1 MKRMH
6 WHLKIPPLTPHNI
19 NKPYVFRSTYDSYH
33 RQLHSYCNDWPHILS
48 KRLVLN
54 FPIRFKW
61 IPSTKT
67 QLIFDLSEFNDST
80 TTTTTAIMHDYWFMD
95 NESKLC
101 RVNMQNKDFFGK
113 QNFNVNIF
121 FVFIRLIC
129 IRESWIQDCSSGF
142 FPHFF
147 QNFIKITKITLFKT
161 DEYFDFGVLYV
172 RKRNWDNG
180 EAQIARDQK
189 LSMVECIY
197 QFLLETCQLSN

>member
-61 IPSTKT
+61 IPSTET
-67 QLIFDLSEFNDST
+67 QLIFDVSEFNDST

-95 NESKLC
+95 NKSKLC
-101 RVNMQNKDFFGK
+101 RVNMHNKDFFWK
-113 QNFNVNIF
+113 TEFQCQIF

-129 IRESWIQDCSSGF
+129 IQESWIQDCSSGF

-147 QNFIKITKITLFKT
+147 QNFIKITEKIL
-161 DEYFDFGVLYV
+161 L
-172 RKRNWDNG
+172 RN
-180 EAQIARDQK
+180 ILCSK
-189 LSMVECIY
+189 LMNILILGYYLSGKEI
-197 QFLLETCQLSN
+197 ETMERLKSPEIRSYPWSNVFISFY